1 MYGLAS
7 AAAENLSGRLDF
19 WNLTQC
25 APAVAAAVIS
35 CLAMARSPCTN
46 QSSASS
52 QQRPITAH
60 LVVLPDL
67 GDHED
72 GVAGADVGAG
82 AELHVQLSTNYS
94 TLRLLHPHSRSA
106 ELQQIPRCLQSANY
120 STVRLLSS
128 SQQNCSGFPASV
140 FVLIPPPPHT
150 LTIPSSSALDVH
162 CG

>member
-35 CLAMARSPCTN
+35 CLAMARSPWIN
-46 QSSASS
+46 HSSSSS

-72 GVAGADVGAG
+72 RVAGSDVGAG
-82 AELHVQLSTNYS
+82 AELQLGLHVQV
-94 TLRLLHPHSRSA
+94 
-106 ELQQIPRCLQSANY
+106 
-120 STVRLLSS
+120 STV
-128 SQQNCSGFPASV
+128 C
-140 FVLIPPPPHT
+140 
-150 LTIPSSSALDVH
+150 
-162 CG
+162 

>member
-35 CLAMARSPCTN
+35 CLAMARSPWTN

-67 GDHED
+67 GDHEHR
-72 GVAGADVGAG
+72 VAGADVGAG
-82 AELHVQLSTNYS
+82 AELHVQVSTVY
-94 TLRLLHPHSRSA
+94 
-106 ELQQIPRCLQSANY
+106 CLQS
-120 STVRLLSS
+120 TV
-128 SQQNCSGFPASV
+128 C
-140 FVLIPPPPHT
+140 
-150 LTIPSSSALDVH
+150 
-162 CG
+162 

>member
-35 CLAMARSPCTN
+35 CLAMARSPWTN

-67 GDHED
+67 GDHEH
-72 GVAGADVGAG
+72 GVTGADVGAG
-82 AELHVQLSTNYS
+82 AELQLGLHVQVS
-94 TLRLLHPHSRSA
+94 PV
-106 ELQQIPRCLQSANY
+106 C
-120 STVRLLSS
+120 
-128 SQQNCSGFPASV
+128 
-140 FVLIPPPPHT
+140 
-150 LTIPSSSALDVH
+150 
-162 CG
+162 